1 MRCNNML
8 NFFREMSNFFESN
21 LRFSGKFTIFQVE
34 MVLFS
39 VNIADFWLNSLFSGH
54 MLTSFAKLFHY
65 NGNILVM

>member
-1 MRCNNML
+1 ML

-54 MLTSFAKLFHY
+54 MLTSFALKTGVSLTSFAS
-65 NGNILVM
+65 LRFR